1 MTSRGSEDAEGIT
14 CGLLHHRWE
23 PGDAPEGLSGTG
35 TSLFSIGGACS
46 WFFWASFVL
55 TLPFHPPIL
64 TVSGEC
70 INGEDPCYLMV
81 ENKQR
86 RADKRSSATPT
97 SGGSGLPVAQEASI
111 TGYTE
116 VFKNLGRTDG
126 KNAQL
131 SRTRRGNLMRCAL
144 GLLVKTRVQLL

>member
-1 MTSRGSEDAEGIT
+1 
-14 CGLLHHRWE
+14 
-23 PGDAPEGLSGTG
+23 
-35 TSLFSIGGACS
+35 
-46 WFFWASFVL
+46 
-55 TLPFHPPIL
+55 
-64 TVSGEC
+64 
-70 INGEDPCYLMV
+70 MV